1 MAEKDHNEKLIGKLI
16 RKRKAENDAFLK
28 LLTAME
34 SKATAPAD
42 AASKQKQK
50 PTHLTD

>member
-1 MAEKDHNEKLIGKLI
+1 MAEKDDSEKLIGKLI

-34 SKATAPAD
+34 SKAVAPVNTG
-42 AASKQKQK
+42 SKRKHK

>member
-1 MAEKDHNEKLIGKLI
+1 MAEKDDSENLIGKLI

-28 LLTAME
+28 LLNAME
-34 SKATAPAD
+34 SKAVAPVTG
-42 AASKQKQK
+42 SKRKQK